1 MHLLNVSPKMLL
13 QNGGV
18 DFYLLE
24 SSVADDRHKLFKI
37 YTTYLTFV
45 TPGHMVISVTQRYV
59 ISPYLHNSL
68 TVGKLVPHSWPL
80 LSSHLS
86 LIHQNNWRHRNYSS
100 WFFKSSTKV
109 LITFVGLIVFDDDLF
124 HLFPGSSLDLGVS
137 CEVQD
142 TPKKNKTHL
151 MLVIMLDLVEN
162 KWTNRETFE

>member
-1 MHLLNVSPKMLL
+1 MLQ

-18 DFYLLE
+18 EIQNHCYLLE
-24 SSVADDRHKLFKI
+24 SSVADDRYKLFKI

-86 LIHQNNWRHRNYSS
+86 LIYQNHWRHRNYS
-100 WFFKSSTKV
+100 
-109 LITFVGLIVFDDDLF
+109 
-124 HLFPGSSLDLGVS
+124 
-137 CEVQD
+137 
-142 TPKKNKTHL
+142 
-151 MLVIMLDLVEN
+151 
-162 KWTNRETFE
+162 